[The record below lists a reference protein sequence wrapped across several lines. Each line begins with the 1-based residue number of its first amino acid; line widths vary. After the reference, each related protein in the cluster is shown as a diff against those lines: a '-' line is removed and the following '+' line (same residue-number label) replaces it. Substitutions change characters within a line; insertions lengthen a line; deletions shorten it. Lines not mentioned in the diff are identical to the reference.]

1 MKNINEVREQACLIL
16 ADLRSGALT
25 GKDAKEMVN
34 CIGKVISTVTVEIKY
49 GELCASAPG
58 TNIPFM
64 EYDK

>member
-1 MKNINEVREQACLIL
+1 MKNIEEVRNQACVIL

-34 CIGKVISTVTVEIKY
+34 CLGKIISTVTVEIKY
-49 GELCASAPG
+49 GELCASVPG
-58 TNIPFM
+58 TSIPFM